1 MGFTSG
7 TRNESIKNVR
17 NAQLHANKRAK
28 PPIMKVKAVIF
39 VITINILGLS
49 N

>member
-7 TRNESIKNVR
+7 TRNEGIK
-17 NAQLHANKRAK
+17 NAQLHANKRAT

-39 VITINILGLS
+39 VIITIITFS
-49 N
+49 Y